1 MPKKIKP
8 TDWRCVICGVD
19 CSFGVSGVIKKQL
32 YCLKHYKL
40 HRKPL
45 PDAPQSTHGRL
56 SGILVV

>member
-1 MPKKIKP
+1 MKKIKP
-8 TDWRCVICGVD
+8 TDWRCVICGAD

-40 HRKPL
+40 YGKL
-45 PDAPQSTHGRL
+45 PPEATKSTHRRL